1 MTCHEITALGYFVLT
16 AGVFLTTI
24 VKISHKPQYL
34 QPIKPNTLKVDDAS
48 NLESTKHRIHNSKI
62 NKNHFK
68 KYKFNKTA
76 LENQN
81 PNIFFLKTHKTGSS
95 TVQNILFRYAK
106 NYNRT
111 IVWPK
116 GNMLFF
122 NYSNKFSVDYVNGST
137 LKNSIVLHHLRY
149 SSDVKYVFENKVPK
163 NNVPNPESPVFRFTI
178 LRQPATLIPSVY
190 SYYGYGSSNNF
201 DSFLGNLNNSNKA
214 SLRNGQLFDLGFPD
228 YNGDQLTKI
237 EMAIDLIEKRFD
249 LVMILERFD
258 ECLMILKKFYFPWL
272 ELMDLVYFV
281 KNAQVKVENK
291 ANSSNT
297 IGAANLRS
305 AKLRE
310 WAIGDQRLY
319 NHFSEILDSKIAEY
333 GSNQLAAD
341 LLVFRE
347 MNKKISKKCFTGNFL
362 EAKSG
367 SKIAR
372 DHQVW
377 VSENSSIKI
386 PVIRDSEQTD
396 QLCLDL
402 QRSEMSFHNKLH
414 P

>member
-1 MTCHEITALGYFVLT
+1 MSCQEITALGYFVLT
-16 AGVFLTTI
+16 AVVFLTTI
-24 VKISHKPQYL
+24 VKISHGPQYL
-34 QPIKPNTLKVDDAS
+34 QPIKHHTLSFDNAL
-48 NLESTKHRIHNSKI
+48 NFESIVNSKINSKI

-68 KYKFNKTA
+68 KYKFQKTA
-76 LENQN
+76 PENQN

-95 TVQNILFRYAK
+95 TVQNILFRYAQ

-122 NYSNKFSVDYVNGST
+122 NYSNKFSVDSANRNT
-137 LKNSIVLHHLRY
+137 LGNSVVLHHLRY
-149 SSDVKYVFENKVPK
+149 SSDVKYVFETQSSKSEDP
-163 NNVPNPESPVFRFTI
+163 PVFRFTI
-178 LRQPATLIPSVY
+178 LREPETLIPSVY
-190 SYYGYGSSNNF
+190 SYYGFGTDF
-201 DSFLGNLNNSNKA
+201 DAFLNNLNNSNKA

-228 YNGDQLTKI
+228 YNGDQITKV
-237 EMAIDLIEKRFD
+237 EMAIDLVEKRFD
-249 LVMILERFD
+249 FVMILERFD

-272 ELMDLVYFV
+272 KLVDLVYFV
-281 KNAQVKVENK
+281 KNAQVKVEENI
-291 ANSSNT
+291 NSSNAT
-297 IGAANLRS
+297 NLKS
-305 AKLRE
+305 ATLRK

-319 NHFSEILDSKIAEY
+319 NHFSKMLDLKIAEY
-333 GSNQLAAD
+333 GSNELAAD
-341 LLVFRE
+341 LLVFRDL
-347 MNKKISKKCFTGNFL
+347 NKKISEKCFTGNFL

-386 PVIRDSEQTD
+386 PVIRDSERTD
-396 QLCLDL
+396 ELCLNL